1 MELDTLN
8 SLLKAHELEL
18 VIGLETHVR
27 LNTKTK
33 LFCSCPN
40 EEIDVPN
47 HNICSV
53 CTGQMGVLPAVNKAA
68 IKKAIYFGKAVKS
81 TFENDVIS
89 WDRKHY
95 EYPDNPKNIQITQF
109 HNPIIPDGQ
118 VSCYRNDGSQFTV
131 NLTQVHIE
139 EDAAKLMH
147 EKHISLV
154 DFNKA
159 GVPLIEIVTEPC
171 IRHIEDAST
180 YAQYIQRIV
189 QNLKISEANLEKG
202 EFKSDVS
209 VSLRKKHTYRLNPRT
224 EIKNLNS
231 FKFMVEAL
239 KEEVEKQLDY
249 YLEHKT
255 FRPEQTT
262 VLWDA
267 ELKQTKTMRKKEFEA
282 DYRFISEPDLP
293 AVNIKS
299 EIDAIKIDNSTLP
312 YAVETILIKG
322 GVLPQDAKFFT
333 ADAMRSKTFMTINN
347 ALQDPA
353 FVAKTL
359 VNNIGA
365 NAYEDIHDINHL
377 IDIFKLFKS
386 EKITAVLVQNAIT
399 AYLKDRTFDYKTY
412 FEDHSISE
420 EQITSTIEE
429 VIRNNEAIVSAIKS
443 GNQGKAGILVGQVIK
458 QIGKGAPGKLIR
470 ERILEAISSKKLTVS
485 KSKELK
491 AKIQE
496 PRAMSQGQKAKSHEP
511 KAKSQELKA
520 KSHEPRTENPIIIK
534 DHYRTHVASQ
544 LSEDL
549 IGEKVTLSGWVSSV
563 RDHGELI
570 FIALRDSSHEIFQVC
585 LSRESF
591 PNLYD
596 VVKLKPESVI
606 SVTGTIVQRKE
617 DDYDPALR
625 TGTIELETVQLDI
638 LNLSKTLPFEI
649 KRATKTNE
657 AVRFEYKFLDHRNA
671 SVRKTIVN
679 RHKVIK
685 RLRDLLDSEGFLEI
699 ETPILSAGTDEGAR
713 EFIVPTRKQ
722 AGAFY
727 TLPQAPQQFKQML
740 MVSGYEKYF
749 QIARCFRDEDSRG
762 DRQPEFTQLDLEMA
776 YASMQT
782 IIDLNTKLFN
792 DIVTT
797 IYGKKWILHPFEVL
811 TYQQAMDAYGCDR
824 PDLRFGLKMQDIT
837 HIVKETTFQ
846 VFSKPIEAGGIVKCI
861 KVSAAEQ
868 GNKRLS
874 KGQIEHLT
882 AIAQHHGLGGLA
894 YIIVNENDLQS
905 PIIKFL
911 GEDIAIKIIETTH
924 AEVGDIVFFSAA
936 DYATAN
942 KALDAVRQEMGR
954 LLKLINP
961 KILKPAWVI
970 DFPMFEK
977 TDDGRWTF
985 THNPFSMPKIS
996 DIEKHMNGNAHEMG
1010 TIIAQQYDL
1019 ILNGYEIGGGSV
1031 RAHKPEILEATY
1043 KNMGYDKAEMM
1054 KSVGTMYKA
1063 FHYGAP
1069 PHGGIAWGIDRLM
1082 MILEKKA
1089 SIREV
1094 MAFPKTGTS
1103 DDLLFGAPSPLSD
1116 KKVEEMNV
1124 KVIRK

>member
-1 MELDTLN
+1 MELDQLN
-8 SLLKAHELEL
+8 ELLKKHELEL

-27 LNTKTK
+27 LNTKSK
-33 LFCSCPN
+33 LFCSCANQEIETPN
-40 EEIDVPN
+40 Q
-47 HNICSV
+47 NICSV
-53 CTGQMGVLPAVNKAA
+53 CTGQMGVLPAINKEA

-81 TFENDVIS
+81 TFGNEVIS

-109 HNPIIPDGQ
+109 HNPVIPDGQ
-118 VSCYRNDGSQFTV
+118 VSCFRNDGSQFTV

-147 EKHISLV
+147 EKKISLV

-180 YAQYIQRIV
+180 YAQYIHRIV
-189 QNLKISEANLEKG
+189 QNIGISEANLEKG

-209 VSLRKKHTYRLNPRT
+209 VSLRKKRDYNLNPRT

-231 FKFMVEAL
+231 FKFMVDAL
-239 KEEVEKQLDY
+239 KEEVEKQLSY
-249 YLEHKT
+249 FLEHGA
-255 FRPEQTT
+255 FRPDQTT

-293 AVNIKS
+293 FVSIKNVVES
-299 EIDAIKIDNSTLP
+299 IDVDLSTLP
-312 YAVETILIKG
+312 FAVESILIKG

-333 ADAMRSKTFMTINN
+333 ADSLRSETFIAINN
-347 ALQDPA
+347 VIKDPS

-359 VNNIGA
+359 VNNIA
-365 NAYEDIHDINHL
+365 ADEYADIHRIEHL
-377 IDIFKLFKS
+377 TEIFQLFKD
-386 EKITAVLVQNAIT
+386 EKITSVLVQNAIT
-399 AYLKDRTFDYKTY
+399 SYLKDRSFDYNTY
-412 FEDHSISE
+412 FKDNTISE
-420 EQITSTIEE
+420 SQIKDAIAK
-429 VIRNNEAIVSAIKS
+429 VILEHQAIAIDIQS
-443 GNQGKAGILVGQVIK
+443 GNQGKAGILVGKVIGI
-458 QIGKGAPGKLIR
+458 IGKGASGKVIR
-470 ERILEAISSKKLTVS
+470 EGILDALSGKAGSTKHEAISDV
-485 KSKELK
+485 
-491 AKIQE
+491 
-496 PRAMSQGQKAKSHEP
+496 P
-511 KAKSQELKA
+511 KAKSQKPEA
-520 KSHEPRTENPIIIK
+520 KEEEVLAEIPLIIK
-534 DHYRTHVASQ
+534 EEYRTHVISDI
-544 LSEDL
+544 SDES
-549 IGEKVTLSGWVSSV
+549 INEKVTFSGWVSSV

-570 FIALRDSSHEIFQVC
+570 FIDLRDSSAQVFQVR

-591 PNLYD
+591 ANLD
-596 VVKLKPESVI
+596 ELVKLKPESVI
-606 SVTGTIVQRKE
+606 MVSGTIVQRKE
-617 DDYDPALR
+617 DDYNLALR
-625 TGTIELETVQLDI
+625 TGKIELEAKDLEI

-657 AVRFEYKFLDHRNA
+657 NVRFQYKYLDHRNDD
-671 SVRKTIVN
+671 VRRVIVN

-685 RLRDLLDSEGFLEI
+685 MMRDILDAQEFLEI

-722 AGAFY
+722 AGLFY

-762 DRQPEFTQLDLEMA
+762 DRQPEFTQLDIEMA
-776 YASMQT
+776 YASMQQ
-782 IIDLNTKLFN
+782 IIDLNTQMFN
-792 DIVTT
+792 GIVEK
-797 IYGKKWILHPFEVL
+797 IYGKKWILHPFEVI
-811 TYQQAMDAYGCDR
+811 TYKDAMDYYGCDR
-824 PDLRFGLKMQDIT
+824 PDLRFGLKLQDIT
-837 HIVKETTFQ
+837 GIVKDTTFQ
-846 VFSKPIEAGGIVKCI
+846 VFSKPIEEGGIVKCI
-861 KVSAAEQ
+861 KVSAKEQ

-874 KGQIEHLT
+874 KGQIEKLT
-882 AIAQHHGLGGLA
+882 AIAQQHGLGGLA

-911 GEDIAIKIIETTH
+911 GEDIAAGIINTTN
-924 AEVGDIVFFSAA
+924 AQVGDIVFFSAA

-942 KALDAVRQEMGR
+942 KALDAVRQELGKMLR
-954 LLKLINP
+954 LINP
-961 KILKPAWVI
+961 KELRPAWVI

-977 TDDGRWTF
+977 ADEGRWTF
-985 THNPFSMPKIS
+985 THNPFSMPAIY
-996 DIEKHMNGNAHEMG
+996 DIEKHINGKEYEIG

-1043 KNMGYDKAEMM
+1043 KNMGYNKDEMM

-1069 PHGGIAWGIDRLM
+1069 PHGGIAWGVDRLM

-1103 DDLLFGAPSPLSD
+1103 EDLLFGAPSLLSN

-1124 KVIRK
+1124 KVMKK

>member
-1 MELDTLN
+1 MKLEQLN
-8 SLLKAHELEL
+8 ELLKAHEIEL

-33 LFCSCPN
+33 LFCSCANQESEIPN
-40 EEIDVPN
+40 T
-47 HNICSV
+47 NICSV
-53 CTGQMGVLPAVNKAA
+53 CTGQMGVLPAVNKEAV
-68 IKKAIYFGKAVKS
+68 KKAIYFGKAVKS

-118 VSCYRNDGSQFTV
+118 VSCFRNDGSQFTV

-147 EKHISLV
+147 EKTISLV

-209 VSLRKKHTYRLNPRT
+209 VSLRKKHSYNLNPRT

-239 KEEVEKQLDY
+239 KEEVEKQLHY
-249 YLEHKT
+249 YLEHKD

-262 VLWDA
+262 VLFDA
-267 ELKQTKTMRKKEFEA
+267 DLKQTKTMRKKEYEA

-293 AVNIKS
+293 FVNIKAVVDT
-299 EIDAIKIDNSTLP
+299 IDVDISALP
-312 YAVETILIKG
+312 FAVESILIRG

-333 ADAMRSKTFMTINN
+333 ADALRSETFVTINN
-347 ALQDPA
+347 IIKDPS

-359 VNNIGA
+359 TNNIKP
-365 NAYEDIHDINHL
+365 EDYSQIKNVSDFIA
-377 IDIFKLFKS
+377 IFNL
-386 EKITAVLVQNAIT
+386 
-399 AYLKDRTFDYKTY
+399 LKDEKVTPVLAQHAIKSLLKDSRFDYKSY
-412 FEDHSISE
+412 FESNSISE
-420 EQITSTIEE
+420 EKIHDAIQQVLSK
-429 VIRNNEAIVSAIKS
+429 NESVANDILA
-443 GNQGKAGILVGQVIK
+443 GNQGKAGILVGKVIAI
-458 QIGKGAPGKLIR
+458 IGKGASGKVIR
-470 ERILEAISSKKLTVS
+470 EGIINQLQSRATIAPGSSISVEKPTSPKKEQLTKV
-485 KSKELK
+485 
-491 AKIQE
+491 QE
-496 PRAMSQGQKAKSHEP
+496 E
-511 KAKSQELKA
+511 
-520 KSHEPRTENPIIIK
+520 ENLPEIPIVVK
-534 DHYRTHVASQ
+534 DNYRTHKASQ
-544 LSEDL
+544 LSERS
-549 IGEKVTLSGWVSSV
+549 ISERVTLAGWVSSV

-570 FIALRDSSHEIFQVC
+570 FIDLRDSSHETFQVR

-591 PNLYD
+591 PNLD
-596 VVKLKPESVI
+596 ELVKLKPESVI
-606 SVTGTIVQRKE
+606 TVTGVIVKRHA
-617 DDYDPALR
+617 DDYNPTLR
-625 TGTIELETVQLDI
+625 TGTIELETSHLDI
-638 LNLSKTLPFEI
+638 LNLSRTLPFEI
-649 KRATKTNE
+649 KRAHKTNE
-657 AVRFEYKFLDHRNA
+657 TVRFQYKYLDHRNDD
-671 SVRKTIVN
+671 VRRAIVN

-685 RLRDLLDSEGFLEI
+685 LMRDILDEQEFLEV
-699 ETPILSAGTDEGAR
+699 ETPILTAGTDEGAR
-713 EFIVPTRKQ
+713 EFIVPTRKK
-722 AGAFY
+722 AGSFY

-762 DRQPEFTQLDLEMA
+762 DRQPEFTQLDIEMA
-776 YASMQT
+776 YASMQD
-782 IIDLNTKLFN
+782 IIDLNTNLFN
-792 DIVTT
+792 AIVNK
-797 IYGKKWILHPFEVL
+797 IYGKKWMLYPFEVI
-811 TYQQAMDAYGCDR
+811 TYQEAMDKYGCDR
-824 PDLRFGLKMQDIT
+824 PDLRFGLPLQDIT
-837 HIVKETTFQ
+837 DIVKETSFQ
-846 VFSKPIEAGGIVKCI
+846 VFSKPIDDGGIVKCI
-861 KVSAAEQ
+861 KVTAKEQ
-868 GNKRLS
+868 GKKRLS
-874 KGQIEHLT
+874 KGQIENLT
-882 AIAQHHGLGGLA
+882 AIAQEHGLGGLA
-894 YIIVNENDLQS
+894 YIIVNEHDLQS

-911 GEDIAIKIIETTH
+911 GEAIAENIITTTN
-924 AEVGDIVFFSAA
+924 AQVGDIVFFSAA
-936 DYATAN
+936 DYDTAN
-942 KALDAVRQEMGR
+942 KALDAVRQALGR
-954 LLKLINP
+954 MLKLINP
-961 KILKPAWVI
+961 KELRPAWVV

-977 TDDGRWTF
+977 TDEGRWTF
-985 THNPFSMPKIS
+985 THNPFSMPVVS
-996 DIEKHMNGNAHEMG
+996 DIQKHIDGKEEEIGA
-1010 TIIAQQYDL
+1010 IIAQQYDL
-1019 ILNGYEIGGGSV
+1019 ILNGYEIGGGSI

-1043 KNMGYDKAEMM
+1043 RNMGYNKQDML

-1069 PHGGIAWGIDRLM
+1069 PHGGIAWGVDRLM

-1103 DDLLFGAPSPLSD
+1103 EDLLFGSPSPLPD

-1124 KVIRK
+1124 KVIKK

>member
-1 MELDTLN
+1 MELEKLN
-8 SLLKAHELEL
+8 DILKKHDLEL

-27 LNTKTK
+27 LNTKSK
-33 LFCSCPN
+33 LFCSCANQEIEQPN
-40 EEIDVPN
+40 T
-47 HNICSV
+47 NICSV
-53 CTGQMGVLPAVNKAA
+53 CTGQMGVLPSINKEA
-68 IKKAIYFGKAVKS
+68 ITKAIYFGKAVKS
-81 TFENDVIS
+81 TFKNEVIS

-109 HNPIIPDGQ
+109 HNPVIPDGQ
-118 VSCYRNDGSQFTV
+118 VSCFRNDGSQFTV

-147 EKHISLV
+147 EKKVSLV

-171 IRHIEDAST
+171 IRNIEDAST

-209 VSLRKKHTYRLNPRT
+209 VSLRKKHTYNLNPRT

-239 KEEVEKQLDY
+239 KEEIEKQLTY
-249 YLEHKT
+249 YIDHKE
-255 FRPEQTT
+255 FRPDQTT

-267 ELKQTKTMRKKEFEA
+267 DLKQTKTMRKKEFEA

-293 AVNIKS
+293 FVNIKNVVES
-299 EIDAIKIDNSTLP
+299 IDVELSSLP
-312 YAVETILIKG
+312 FAVESILIKG

-333 ADAMRSKTFMTINN
+333 ADSLRSETFVAMNN
-347 ALQDPA
+347 VIKDPS

-365 NAYEDIHDINHL
+365 DEYKDIHDVNHL
-377 IDIFKLFKS
+377 IEIFQLFKA
-386 EKITAVLVQNAIT
+386 EKITAVLVQNAIIN
-399 AYLKDRTFDYKTY
+399 YLKDRKFDYNKY
-412 FEDHSISE
+412 FEENTISE
-420 EQITSTIEE
+420 EKIKLA
-429 VIRNNEAIVSAIKS
+429 VIKVIAENEAIANDIKA
-443 GNQGKAGILVGQVIK
+443 GNQGKAGILVGKVIK
-458 QIGKGAPGKLIR
+458 IIGKGASGKVVRNEIISQVQSSELGVQSSEKAGSLKR
-470 ERILEAISSKKLTVS
+470 EVGSE
-485 KSKELK
+485 KSKVKIEEEL
-491 AKIQE
+491 Q
-496 PRAMSQGQKAKSHEP
+496 
-511 KAKSQELKA
+511 
-520 KSHEPRTENPIIIK
+520 TVPIVIK
-534 DHYRTHVASQ
+534 EEYRTHKITD
-544 LSEDL
+544 LSEKS
-549 IGEKVTLSGWVSSV
+549 IKEKVTLAGWVSSV

-570 FIALRDSSHEIFQVC
+570 FIDLRDSSTEIFQVR

-591 PNLYD
+591 PNLD
-596 VVKLKPESVI
+596 ELVKLKPETVI
-606 SVTGTIVQRKE
+606 MVTGVVVQRNE
-617 DDYDPALR
+617 DDYNAGLR
-625 TGTIELETVQLDI
+625 TGKLELETSALEI

-649 KRATKTNE
+649 KRAMKTNE
-657 AVRFEYKFLDHRNA
+657 TTRFQYKFLDHRNDE
-671 SVRKTIVN
+671 VRKAIVN
-679 RHKVIK
+679 RHRVIK
-685 RLRDLLDSEGFLEI
+685 LLRDILDGEEFLEI
-699 ETPILSAGTDEGAR
+699 ETPILTAGTDEGAR

-722 AGAFY
+722 AGSFY

-740 MVSGYEKYF
+740 MVGGFEKYF

-776 YASMQT
+776 YASMQQ
-782 IIDLNTKLFN
+782 IIDLNTKMFN
-792 DIVTT
+792 EVVKK
-797 IYGKKWILHPFEVL
+797 IYGKKWILHPFEVI
-811 TYQQAMDAYGCDR
+811 TYKNAMDKYGCDR
-824 PDLRFGLKMQDIT
+824 PDLRFGLQMQDIT
-837 HIVKETTFQ
+837 AIVKETTFQ
-846 VFSKPIEAGGIVKCI
+846 VFSKPIEEGGIVKCI
-861 KVSAAEQ
+861 KVSAKEQ
-868 GNKRLS
+868 GKNRMS
-874 KGQIEHLT
+874 KGQIENLT
-882 AIAQHHGLGGLA
+882 AIAQQNGLGGLA

-911 GEDIAIKIIETTH
+911 GEEIAANIIKATNAQI
-924 AEVGDIVFFSAA
+924 GDIVFFSAA

-954 LLKLINP
+954 ILKLINP
-961 KILKPAWVI
+961 KELRPAWVV

-977 TDDGRWTF
+977 TDEGRWTF
-985 THNPFSMPKIS
+985 THNPFSMPAIY
-996 DIEKHMNGNAHEMG
+996 DLEKHLNNKDEEIGE
-1010 TIIAQQYDL
+1010 IIAQQYDL

-1031 RAHKPEILEATY
+1031 RAHKAEILEATY
-1043 KNMGYDKAEMM
+1043 KNMGYNKEEMM

-1063 FHYGAP
+1063 FQYGAP

-1094 MAFPKTGTS
+1094 MAFPKTGS
-1103 DDLLFGAPSPLSD
+1103 SEDLLFNAPSILSD

-1124 KVIRK
+1124 KIMRK

>member
-1 MELDTLN
+1 MELEQLN
-8 SLLKAHELEL
+8 ELLKTHELEL

-33 LFCSCPN
+33 LFCSCAN
-40 EEIDVPN
+40 EETDIPN
-47 HNICSV
+47 QNICSV
-53 CTGQMGVLPAVNKAA
+53 CTGQMGVLPAVNKEAV
-68 IKKAIYFGKAVKS
+68 KKAIYFGKAVKS
-81 TFENDVIS
+81 TFENEVIS

-109 HNPIIPDGQ
+109 HNPVIPDGQ
-118 VSCYRNDGSQFTV
+118 ISCFRNDGSQFTV
-131 NLTQVHIE
+131 SLSQVHIE

-147 EKHISLV
+147 EKKISLV

-159 GVPLIEIVTEPC
+159 GVPLIEIVTTPC

-209 VSLRKKHTYRLNPRT
+209 VSLRKKHTYNLNPRT

-239 KEEVEKQLDY
+239 KEEVEKQLNY
-249 YLEHKT
+249 YLEHKE

-262 VLWDA
+262 VLFDA
-267 ELKQTKTMRKKEFEA
+267 DLKQTKTMRKKEFEA

-293 AVNIKS
+293 FVNIKS
-299 EIDAIKIDNSTLP
+299 VVESIDVDVSSLP
-312 YAVETILIKG
+312 FAVESILIKG

-333 ADAMRSKTFMTINN
+333 ADSLRSKTFMQINDE
-347 ALQDPA
+347 LKDPS

-365 NAYEDIHDINHL
+365 DDYGDIHRIEHL
-377 IDIFKLFKS
+377 IEIFQLFKE
-386 EKITAVLVQNAIT
+386 EKITSVLVQNAIT
-399 AYLKDRTFDYKTY
+399 KYLKDRTFDYNQY
-412 FEDHSISE
+412 FEENTISKEKIEASIAK
-420 EQITSTIEE
+420 
-429 VIRNNEAIVSAIKS
+429 VILENEAIANDIKA
-443 GNQGKAGILVGQVIK
+443 GNQGKAGILVGKVIGI
-458 QIGKGAPGKLIR
+458 IGKGASGKVIR
-470 ERILEAISSKKLTVS
+470 EGILDALSGEDISPKTQNGSTTEQRTTPQQTTKKEEEALPQI
-485 KSKELK
+485 
-491 AKIQE
+491 
-496 PRAMSQGQKAKSHEP
+496 
-511 KAKSQELKA
+511 
-520 KSHEPRTENPIIIK
+520 PIVVK
-534 DHYRTHVASQ
+534 DEYRTH
-544 LSEDL
+544 L
-549 IGEKVTLSGWVSSV
+549 ITDISDESISEKVTFSGWVSSV

-570 FIALRDSSHEIFQVC
+570 FIDLRDSSTEKFQVR

-591 PNLYD
+591 PNLD
-596 VVKLKPESVI
+596 ELVKLKPESVI
-606 SVTGTIVQRKE
+606 SVSGTIVQRKE
-617 DDYDPALR
+617 DDYNPALR
-625 TGTIELETVQLDI
+625 TGKIELEATNLDT
-638 LNLSKTLPFEI
+638 LNLSRTLPFEI
-649 KRATKTNE
+649 KRATKSNE
-657 AVRFEYKFLDHRNA
+657 NVRFQYKFLDHRNDD
-671 SVRKTIVN
+671 VRRVIVN

-685 RLRDLLDSEGFLEI
+685 LLRDILDEENFLEI

-713 EFIVPTRKQ
+713 EFIVPSRKQ

-762 DRQPEFTQLDLEMA
+762 DRQPEFTQLDIEMA
-776 YASMQT
+776 FASMQQ
-782 IIDLNTKLFN
+782 IIDLNTKMFN
-792 DIVTT
+792 EIVTK
-797 IYGKKWILHPFEVL
+797 IYGNKWILRQFEVL
-811 TYQQAMDAYGCDR
+811 TYKETMDSYGCDR
-824 PDLRFGLKMQDIT
+824 PDLRFGLKLQDIT
-837 HIVKETTFQ
+837 EIVKDTTFQ
-846 VFSKPIEAGGIVKCI
+846 VFSKPIDDGGIVKCI
-861 KVSAAEQ
+861 KVSAEDQ
-868 GNKRLS
+868 GKKRLS
-874 KGQIEHLT
+874 KGQIEKLT
-882 AIAQHHGLGGLA
+882 AIAQQHGLGGLA

-911 GEDIAIKIIETTH
+911 GEDIAAGIIKTTN
-924 AEVGDIVFFSAA
+924 AQVGDIVFFSAA

-942 KALDAVRQEMGR
+942 KALDAVRQELGSM
-954 LLKLINP
+954 LKLINP
-961 KILKPAWVI
+961 KELRPAWVI

-977 TDDGRWTF
+977 TDEGRWTF
-985 THNPFSMPKIS
+985 THNPFSMPAIY
-996 DIEKHMNGNAHEMG
+996 DIEKHMNGKEEEIG
-1010 TIIAQQYDL
+1010 SIIAQQYDL

-1043 KNMGYDKAEMM
+1043 RNMGYNKEEML

-1069 PHGGIAWGIDRLM
+1069 PHGGIAWGVDRLM
-1082 MILEKKA
+1082 MILEKKS

-1103 DDLLFGAPSPLSD
+1103 DDLLFGAPSLLSD

>member
-1 MELDTLN
+1 MDLEQLDAA
-8 SLLKAHELEL
+8 LKAHELEL

-40 EEIDVPN
+40 QEIETPN
-47 HNICSV
+47 QNICSV
-53 CTGQMGVLPAVNKAA
+53 CTGQMGVLPAINKEA
-68 IKKAIYFGKAVKS
+68 ITKAIYFGKAVKS
-81 TFENDVIS
+81 TFANNIIS

-109 HNPIIPDGQ
+109 HNPVIPDGQ
-118 VSCYRNDGSQFTV
+118 VSCFRNDGSQFTV

-147 EKHISLV
+147 EKSVSLV

-209 VSLRKKHTYRLNPRT
+209 VSLRKKHSYNLNPRT

-231 FKFMVEAL
+231 FKFMVDAL
-239 KEEVEKQLDY
+239 KEEVEKQFNY
-249 YLEHKT
+249 YLEHKE
-255 FRPEQTT
+255 FRPDQTT

-293 AVNIKS
+293 FVSIKDVVES
-299 EIDAIKIDNSTLP
+299 INVDVSSLP
-312 YAVETILIKG
+312 FAVESILIKG

-333 ADAMRSKTFMTINN
+333 ADSLRSETFVTINN
-347 ALQDPA
+347 IIKDPS

-359 VNNIGA
+359 TNNIKPED
-365 NAYEDIHDINHL
+365 YENIQNVSDVIE
-377 IDIFKLFKS
+377 IFSLFKD
-386 EKITAVLVQNAIT
+386 EKVTPVLAQNAIKSLL
-399 AYLKDRTFDYKTY
+399 ADSNFDYKTY
-412 FEDHSISE
+412 FETNSISE
-420 EQITSTIEE
+420 SQIQ
-429 VIRNNEAIVSAIKS
+429 EAIAKVISENEIVANDIKS
-443 GNQGKAGILVGQVIK
+443 GNQGKAGILVGKVIAI
-458 QIGKGAPGKLIR
+458 IGKGASGKVIR
-470 ERILEAISSKKLTVS
+470 EGILSALTGDTLKSAQIETVKTKAESQTSIKK
-485 KSKELK
+485 E
-491 AKIQE
+491 QE
-496 PRAMSQGQKAKSHEP
+496 EVLPEIP
-511 KAKSQELKA
+511 L
-520 KSHEPRTENPIIIK
+520 IIK
-534 DHYRTHVASQ
+534 EEYRTH
-544 LSEDL
+544 LITDISENN
-549 IGEKVTLSGWVSSV
+549 ISENVTFAGWVASV

-570 FIALRDSSHEIFQVC
+570 FIDLRDSSAEKFQVR

-591 PNLYD
+591 PNLD
-596 VVKLKPESVI
+596 ELVKLKPESVI
-606 SVTGTIVQRKE
+606 TVTGSIVKRKE
-617 DDYDPALR
+617 DDYNAALR
-625 TGTIELETVQLDI
+625 TGKIELEAKELDI
-638 LNLSKTLPFEI
+638 LNLSRTLPFEI

-657 AVRFEYKFLDHRNA
+657 NVRFQYKYLDHRNDD
-671 SVRKTIVN
+671 VRRVIVN

-685 RLRDLLDSEGFLEI
+685 LLRDTLDEQNFLEI

-713 EFIVPTRKQ
+713 EFIVPSRKQ

-776 YASMQT
+776 YASMQQ
-782 IIDLNTKLFN
+782 IIDLNTKMFN
-792 DIVTT
+792 DVVEK
-797 IYGKKWILHPFEVL
+797 IYGNKWILRPFEVI
-811 TYQQAMDAYGCDR
+811 TYKDAMDKYGCDR
-824 PDLRFGLKMQDIT
+824 PDLRFGLQLQDIT
-837 HIVKETTFQ
+837 SIVKDTTFQ
-846 VFSKPIEAGGIVKCI
+846 VFSKPIDEGGIVKCI
-861 KVSAAEQ
+861 KVSAKEQ
-868 GNKRLS
+868 GKKRLS
-874 KGQIEHLT
+874 KGQIEKLT
-882 AIAQHHGLGGLA
+882 TIAQQHGLGGLA

-911 GEDIAIKIIETTH
+911 GEDIAAGIIKTTN
-924 AEVGDIVFFSAA
+924 AQVGDIVFFSAA

-942 KALDAVRQEMGR
+942 KALDAVRQELGKM
-954 LLKLINP
+954 LKLINS
-961 KILKPAWVI
+961 KELRPAWVI

-977 TDDGRWTF
+977 TDEGRWTF
-985 THNPFSMPKIS
+985 THNPFSMPAVY
-996 DIEKHMNGNAHEMG
+996 DIEKHMNGKEGDIGN
-1010 TIIAQQYDL
+1010 IIAQQYDL

-1043 KNMGYDKAEMM
+1043 KNMGYNKEEML
-1054 KSVGTMYKA
+1054 KSVGTMYKS

-1103 DDLLFGAPSPLSD
+1103 DDLLFGAPSLLSD

-1124 KVIRK
+1124 KVIKK

>member
-1 MELDTLN
+1 MELETLN
-8 SLLKAHELEL
+8 ELLKKHELEL

-27 LNTKTK
+27 LNTKSK
-33 LFCSCPN
+33 LFCSCANQETEQPN
-40 EEIDVPN
+40 T
-47 HNICSV
+47 NICSV
-53 CTGQMGVLPAVNKAA
+53 CTGQMGVLPSINKEA
-68 IKKAIYFGKAVKS
+68 ITKAIYFGKAVKS
-81 TFENDVIS
+81 TFENEVIS

-109 HNPIIPDGQ
+109 HNPVIPDGQ
-118 VSCYRNDGSQFTV
+118 VSCFRNDGSQFTV

-147 EKHISLV
+147 EKKISLV

-209 VSLRKKHTYRLNPRT
+209 VSLRKKHTYNLNPRT

-231 FKFMVEAL
+231 FKFMIEAL
-239 KEEVEKQLDY
+239 KEEVEKQLY
-249 YLEHKT
+249 YYIENKE
-255 FRPEQTT
+255 FRPDQTT
-262 VLWDA
+262 VLFDA
-267 ELKQTKTMRKKEFEA
+267 DLKQTKTMRKKEFEA
-282 DYRFISEPDLP
+282 DYRFISEPDIPFVSIKNVVESIDVDISSLP
-293 AVNIKS
+293 F
-299 EIDAIKIDNSTLP
+299 
-312 YAVETILIKG
+312 AVESILIKG

-333 ADAMRSKTFMTINN
+333 ADSLRSETFVAINN
-347 ALQDPA
+347 VLKDPS

-365 NAYEDIHDINHL
+365 DEYANIHNINHL
-377 IDIFKLFKS
+377 IEIFQLFKDN
-386 EKITAVLVQNAIT
+386 KITAVLTQNAILK
-399 AYLKDRTFDYKTY
+399 YLKDRTFDYKRY
-412 FEDHSISE
+412 FDENTISE
-420 EQITSTIEE
+420 DTIKDAVAK
-429 VIRNNEAIVSAIKS
+429 VIAENEAIANDIKN
-443 GNQGKAGILVGQVIK
+443 GNQGKAGILVGKVIK
-458 QIGKGAPGKLIR
+458 IIGKGASGKVIR
-470 ERILEAISSKKLTVS
+470 EEILNAVSDSSLAVNEEQ
-485 KSKELK
+485 KSNSEKPTIKSEKLK
-491 AKIQE
+491 ANIE
-496 PRAMSQGQKAKSHEP
+496 E
-511 KAKSQELKA
+511 ELP
-520 KSHEPRTENPIIIK
+520 EIPIIIK
-534 DHYRTHVASQ
+534 DEYRTHKIAQ
-544 LSEDL
+544 LSDASIKQE
-549 IGEKVTLSGWVSSV
+549 VTLAGWVSSV
-563 RDHGELI
+563 RDHGELM
-570 FIALRDSSHEIFQVC
+570 FIDLRDSSNQIFQVR

-591 PNLYD
+591 PNLD
-596 VVKLKPESVI
+596 ELVKLKPETVI
-606 SVTGTIVQRKE
+606 TVTGIVVQRKE
-617 DDYDPALR
+617 DDYNPSLK
-625 TGTIELETVQLDI
+625 TGKIELETSNLEI

-657 AVRFEYKFLDHRNA
+657 TTRFQYKFLDHRNDD
-671 SVRKTIVN
+671 VRRAIVN

-685 RLRDLLDSEGFLEI
+685 LLRDILDKEEFLEI
-699 ETPILSAGTDEGAR
+699 ETPILTAGTDEGAR

-722 AGAFY
+722 AGSFY

-740 MVSGYEKYF
+740 MVGGFEKYF

-762 DRQPEFTQLDLEMA
+762 DRQPEFTQLDIEMA
-776 YASMQT
+776 YASMQQ
-782 IIDLNTKLFN
+782 IIDLNTKMFN
-792 DIVTT
+792 EVVKK
-797 IYGKKWILHPFEVL
+797 IYGKKWILHPFVTI
-811 TYQQAMDAYGCDR
+811 TYKEAMDKYGCDR
-824 PDLRFGLKMQDIT
+824 PDLRFGLEMQDIT
-837 HIVKETTFQ
+837 EIVKDTTFQ
-846 VFSKPIEAGGIVKCI
+846 VFSKPIDDGGIVKCI

-868 GNKRLS
+868 GNKRMS
-874 KGQIEHLT
+874 KGQIENLT
-882 AIAQHHGLGGLA
+882 AIAQQNGLGGLA

-911 GEDIAIKIIETTH
+911 GEEIAANIIKATN
-924 AEVGDIVFFSAA
+924 AQVGDIVFFSAA

-954 LLKLINP
+954 IFKLINP
-961 KILKPAWVI
+961 KELRPAWVV

-977 TDDGRWTF
+977 TDEGRWTF
-985 THNPFSMPKIS
+985 THNPFSMPAIY
-996 DIEKHMNGNAHEMG
+996 DLEKHITGNDDEIG

-1031 RAHKPEILEATY
+1031 RAHKSEILEATY
-1043 KNMGYDKAEMM
+1043 KNMGYNKEEMI

-1063 FHYGAP
+1063 FQYGAP
-1069 PHGGIAWGIDRLM
+1069 PHGGIAWGVDRLM

-1103 DDLLFGAPSPLSD
+1103 EDLLFNAPSPLSD

-1124 KVIRK
+1124 KIMK

>member
-1 MELDTLN
+1 MELEQLDAT
-8 SLLKAHELEL
+8 LKAHELEL

-40 EEIDVPN
+40 QEIETPN
-47 HNICSV
+47 QNICSV
-53 CTGQMGVLPAVNKAA
+53 CTGQMGVLPAVNKEA
-68 IKKAIYFGKAVKS
+68 ITKAIYFGKAVKS
-81 TFENDVIS
+81 TFENKVIS

-118 VSCYRNDGSQFTV
+118 VSCFRNDGSQFTV

-147 EKHISLV
+147 EKNVSLV

-209 VSLRKKHTYRLNPRT
+209 VSLRKKHSYALNPRT

-239 KEEVEKQLDY
+239 KEEVEKQLNY
-249 YLEHKT
+249 YLEHKE
-255 FRPEQTT
+255 FRPDQTT
-262 VLWDA
+262 VLFDA
-267 ELKQTKTMRKKEFEA
+267 DLKQTKTMRKKEYEA

-293 AVNIKS
+293 FVDIKNAIES
-299 EIDAIKIDNSTLP
+299 IDVDLSALP
-312 YAVETILIKG
+312 FAVESILIKG

-333 ADAMRSKTFMTINN
+333 ADSLRSETFIAINN
-347 ALQDPA
+347 VINDPS

-359 VNNIGA
+359 TNNIKPE
-365 NAYEDIHDINHL
+365 AYASIKNISDV
-377 IDIFKLFKS
+377 IDIFSLFKD
-386 EKITAVLVQNAIT
+386 EKVTPVLAQNAL
-399 AYLKDRTFDYKTY
+399 ASLLADANFDYKSY
-412 FEDHSISE
+412 FEENTISE
-420 EQITSTIEE
+420 EKIQDAIAK
-429 VIRNNEAIVSAIKS
+429 VISENEAIATEIKG
-443 GNQGKAGILVGQVIK
+443 GNQGKAGILVGKVIAI
-458 QIGKGAPGKLIR
+458 IGKGASGKVIR
-470 ERILEAISSKKLTVS
+470 EGILEALQSEKLEV
-485 KSKELK
+485 KNE
-491 AKIQE
+491 
-496 PRAMSQGQKAKSHEP
+496 
-511 KAKSQELKA
+511 KSQNVEGSPKTKA
-520 KSHEPRTENPIIIK
+520 QSTKEEEALPQIPIIIK
-534 DHYRTHVASQ
+534 DEYRTHLISDV
-544 LSEDL
+544 SENN
-549 IGEKVTLSGWVSSV
+549 ISEKVTFAGWVASV

-570 FIALRDSSHEIFQVC
+570 FIDLRDSSTEKFQIR

-591 PNLYD
+591 PNLD
-596 VVKLKPESVI
+596 ELVRLKPESVI
-606 SVTGTIVQRKE
+606 TVTGTIVKRDE
-617 DDYDPALR
+617 DDYNTALR
-625 TGTIELETVQLDI
+625 TGKIELEAYELDI
-638 LNLSKTLPFEI
+638 LNLSRTLPFEI

-657 AVRFEYKFLDHRNA
+657 NVRFQYKYLDHRNDD
-671 SVRKTIVN
+671 VRRTIVN

-685 RLRDLLDSEGFLEI
+685 LLRDILDEENFLEI

-713 EFIVPTRKQ
+713 EFIVPSRKQ

-749 QIARCFRDEDSRG
+749 QVARCFRDEDSRG

-776 YASMQT
+776 YASMQQ
-782 IIDLNTKLFN
+782 IIDLNTKMFN
-792 DIVTT
+792 EVVTK
-797 IYGKKWILHPFEVL
+797 IYGNKWVLHPFEIL
-811 TYQQAMDAYGCDR
+811 TYQEAMDKYGCDR
-824 PDLRFGLKMQDIT
+824 PDLRFGLQLQDIT
-837 HIVKETTFQ
+837 DIVKDTTFQ
-846 VFSKPIEAGGIVKCI
+846 VFSKPIEEGGIVKCI
-861 KVSAAEQ
+861 KVSAEEQ

-874 KGQIEHLT
+874 KGQIEKLT
-882 AIAQHHGLGGLA
+882 ALAQQHGLGGLA

-911 GEDIAIKIIETTH
+911 GEAIAAGIIKTTN
-924 AEVGDIVFFSAA
+924 AQVGDIVFFSAA

-942 KALDAVRQEMGR
+942 KALDAVRQELGHM
-954 LLKLINP
+954 LKLINP
-961 KILKPAWVI
+961 KELRPAWVI

-977 TDDGRWTF
+977 TDEGRWTF
-985 THNPFSMPKIS
+985 THNPFSMPAVA
-996 DIEKHMNGNAHEMG
+996 DIDKHMNGKEEEIG
-1010 TIIAQQYDL
+1010 SIIAQQYDL

-1043 KNMGYDKAEMM
+1043 RNMGYNKEEML

-1069 PHGGIAWGIDRLM
+1069 PHGGIAWGVDRLM

-1103 DDLLFGAPSPLSD
+1103 DDLLFGAPSLLSD

-1124 KVIRK
+1124 KVIKK

>member
-1 MELDTLN
+1 MKLEQLN
-8 SLLKAHELEL
+8 ELLKKHELEL
-18 VIGLETHVR
+18 VIGVETHVR
-27 LNTKTK
+27 LNTKSK
-33 LFCSCPN
+33 LFCSCANQEIETPN
-40 EEIDVPN
+40 Q
-47 HNICSV
+47 NICSV
-53 CTGQMGVLPAVNKAA
+53 CTGQMGVLPAINKEA
-68 IKKAIYFGKAVKS
+68 IKKAIYFGKAVRS
-81 TFENDVIS
+81 TFGNEVIS

-109 HNPIIPDGQ
+109 HNPVIPDGQ

-147 EKHISLV
+147 EKKISLV

-171 IRHIEDAST
+171 IRHIEDVST
-180 YAQYIQRIV
+180 YAQYIHRIV
-189 QNLKISEANLEKG
+189 QNIGVYEANLEKG

-209 VSLRKKHTYRLNPRT
+209 VSLRKKREYSLNPRT

-231 FKFMVEAL
+231 FKFMVDAL
-239 KEEVEKQLDY
+239 KEEVEKQLNY
-249 YLEHKT
+249 FLVNKS
-255 FRPEQTT
+255 FRPDQTT

-293 AVNIKS
+293 FVSIKNVVES
-299 EIDAIKIDNSTLP
+299 IDVDLSTLP
-312 YAVETILIKG
+312 FAVESILIKG

-333 ADAMRSKTFMTINN
+333 ADSLRSETFIAINN
-347 ALQDPA
+347 EIKDPS

-359 VNNIGA
+359 VNNIA
-365 NAYEDIHDINHL
+365 ADEYTEIHRVEHL
-377 IDIFKLFKS
+377 TEIFQLFKD
-386 EKITAVLVQNAIT
+386 EKITSVLVQNAIT
-399 AYLKDRTFDYKTY
+399 SYLKDRSFDYNQY
-412 FEDHSISE
+412 FEDNTISE
-420 EQITSTIEE
+420 SQIKD
-429 VIRNNEAIVSAIKS
+429 VIVKVIAENEAIAIDIQS
-443 GNQGKAGILVGQVIK
+443 GNQGKAGILVGKVIAI
-458 QIGKGAPGKLIR
+458 IGKGASGKVIR
-470 ERILEAISSKKLTVS
+470 EGILAALAGEDGG
-485 KSKELK
+485 LK
-491 AKIQE
+491 
-496 PRAMSQGQKAKSHEP
+496 
-511 KAKSQELKA
+511 
-520 KSHEPRTENPIIIK
+520 TEDGSTTKQQTPQQPTTKTEEVLPEIPLIIK
-534 DHYRTHVASQ
+534 EEYRTHVISDI
-544 LSEDL
+544 SDDSINES
-549 IGEKVTLSGWVSSV
+549 VTFSGWVSSV

-570 FIALRDSSHEIFQVC
+570 FIDLRDSSTQVFQVR

-591 PNLYD
+591 ANLD
-596 VVKLKPESVI
+596 ELVKLKPESVI
-606 SVTGTIVQRKE
+606 TVSGTIVQRKE
-617 DDYDPALR
+617 DDYNAALR
-625 TGTIELETVQLDI
+625 TGKIELEAKDLEI

-657 AVRFEYKFLDHRNA
+657 NVRFQYKYLDHRNDD
-671 SVRKTIVN
+671 VRRVIVN

-685 RLRDLLDSEGFLEI
+685 MMRDILDAQEFLEI

-722 AGAFY
+722 AGLFY

-762 DRQPEFTQLDLEMA
+762 DRQPEFTQLDIEMA
-776 YASMQT
+776 YASMQQ
-782 IIDLNTKLFN
+782 IIDLNTNMFN
-792 DIVTT
+792 AIVQK
-797 IYGKKWILHPFEVL
+797 IYGKKWMLHPFEII
-811 TYQQAMDAYGCDR
+811 TYKDAMDYYGCDR
-824 PDLRFGLKMQDIT
+824 PDLRFGLKLQDIT
-837 HIVKETTFQ
+837 AIVKDTTFQ
-846 VFSKPIEAGGIVKCI
+846 VFSKPIDEGGIVKCI
-861 KVSAAEQ
+861 KVSAEEQ

-874 KGQIEHLT
+874 KGQIEKLT
-882 AIAQHHGLGGLA
+882 AIAQQHGLGGLA

-911 GEDIAIKIIETTH
+911 GEDIAAGIIKTTH
-924 AEVGDIVFFSAA
+924 AQVGDIVFFSAA

-942 KALDAVRQEMGR
+942 KALDAVRQELGKMLR
-954 LLKLINP
+954 LINP
-961 KILKPAWVI
+961 KELRPAWVI

-977 TDDGRWTF
+977 TDEGRWTF
-985 THNPFSMPKIS
+985 THNPFSMPAIY
-996 DIEKHMNGNAHEMG
+996 DIEKHMNGKEDAIG
-1010 TIIAQQYDL
+1010 SIIAQQYDL

-1043 KNMGYDKAEMM
+1043 KNMGYNKAEMM

-1069 PHGGIAWGIDRLM
+1069 PHGGIAWGVDRLM

-1103 DDLLFGAPSPLSD
+1103 EDLLFGAPSLLSD

-1124 KVIRK
+1124 KVMKK